1 LQQHI
6 EEEVE
11 LDSEMG
17 ERLKNIEISEGA
29 IDDLDDLDNLDLE
42 ETESGE
48 VPKGPLDH
56 SPEKPDE
63 DGSQIS
69 LETVDGKDK
78 SLQSA
83 SQYVLVEHSFNL
95 VLASSR
101 VYSRVQNGEVDAVS
115 SVSTTR
121 SRAWSVLS
129 GLSLTQ
135 ISIISVLKLPLYD
148 AELTRFYRLAS
159 ASFTTLVGFEIGSD
173 QSSAMEESQP
183 PIIVEKRYLSCA
195 IKRIQKELADMARDP
210 PSDIAAGPIGDD
222 MVCIIDLLSIFAEG

>member
-1 LQQHI
+1 M
-6 EEEVE
+6 E
-11 LDSEMG
+11 LDSEMRK
-17 ERLKNIEISEGA
+17 RLKNIEISEGA
-29 IDDLDDLDNLDLE
+29 IDLDNLDIE

-48 VPKGPLDH
+48 VPKDPSDH
-56 SPEKPDE
+56 SLEKPDE
-63 DGSQIS
+63 DGSQIP
-69 LETVDGKDK
+69 LETVEGKDK

-83 SQYVLVEHSFNL
+83 SQYVLVEHSFDL

-101 VYSRVQNGEVDAVS
+101 VYSRVQNGEVDAIS

-159 ASFTTLVGFEIGSD
+159 ASFTTLVGFEIDSH
-173 QSSAMEESQP
+173 QSSTMEESRP
-183 PIIVEKRYLSCA
+183 PITVEKRYLSCNV
-195 IKRIQKELADMARDP
+195 KRIQKELADMARDP
-210 PSDIAAGPIGDD
+210 PGNIGAGPIGDD
-222 MVCIIDLLSIFAEG
+222 MVCFLDLFSTFAEG